1 MKQVAGIIIA
11 AIVFVVLAGKP
22 FYTVDEREQAIILQF
37 GKPVGVVTEPGL
49 KFKLPF
55 IQKARFFPK
64 VLLEWDGDP
73 GQIPTKDK
81 TFISIDTFARWRI
94 KDPLTFY
101 RAARTEVAAQAQLDA
116 IIDAATYD
124 FITSHNLIEA
134 VRTSNR
140 LMKAEKVTSVGLPEK
155 VSQQVEISLGREK
168 MTRGILEKVA
178 PKMDQL
184 GIEIEDFRIKRINY
198 VEEVQ
203 KKVYERMIA
212 ERKQISEKFRS
223 EGRGESSRIEG
234 ERQKELRRI
243 KSEAYR
249 EAEEIKGK
257 ADAEAIRIYADAFN
271 RDPEFYSFI
280 NTLEIY
286 KKSLDE
292 SSNVIMSTDS
302 DFFKYLKSYKKQ

>member
-1 MKQVAGIIIA
+1 MKQIVGISIA
-11 AIVFVVLAGKP
+11 ALVFIVLAGQP
-22 FYTVDEREQAIILQF
+22 FYTVDERDQALILQF
-37 GKPVGVVTEPGL
+37 GKPVKVVTEPG
-49 KFKLPF
+49 FNVKLPF
-55 IQKARFFPK
+55 IQKVKTFPK
-64 VLLEWDGDP
+64 ILLEWDGDP

-81 TFISIDTFARWRI
+81 TFIWIDTFARWRI
-94 KDPLTFY
+94 KDPLTYF
-101 RAARTEVAAQAQLDA
+101 RALRTEEAAQGKLDA

-124 FITSHNLIEA
+124 YITTHNLIEV

-140 LMKAEKVTSVGLPEK
+140 LMKAEKVISVGLPEK
-155 VSQQVEISLGREK
+155 VSQQVEISMGREK
-168 MTRGILEKVA
+168 MTRGILEQVA
-178 PKMDQL
+178 PKMEQL

-198 VEEVQ
+198 VEEVR

-223 EGRGESSRIEG
+223 EGKGESKSIEG

-249 EAEEIKGK
+249 TAEETKGT

-280 NTLEIY
+280 NTLAIY
-286 KKSLDE
+286 KESLNE
-292 SSNVIMSTDS
+292 STKIIMSTDS
-302 DFFKYLKSYKKQ
+302 DFFKYLKNYKKQ